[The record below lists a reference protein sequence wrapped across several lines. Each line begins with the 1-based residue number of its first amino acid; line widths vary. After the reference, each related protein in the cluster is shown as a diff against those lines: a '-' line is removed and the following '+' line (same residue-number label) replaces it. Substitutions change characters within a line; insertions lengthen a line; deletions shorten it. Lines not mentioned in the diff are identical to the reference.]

1 MTALQLAAHWSC
13 QIFRLPASA
22 QEAPMGGEINPVFPY
37 QEVCL
42 VNFLPLA
49 PQNLQGIDNP
59 FNEAH
64 QAVCRL
70 SP

>member
-1 MTALQLAAHWSC
+1 MVLSDLQ
-13 QIFRLPASA
+13 
-22 QEAPMGGEINPVFPY
+22 APRIGAGGPYGRGINPVFPY

-64 QAVCRL
+64 QAARRL

>member
-1 MTALQLAAHWSC
+1 MQLAARWSS
-13 QIFRLPASA
+13 QISGA
-22 QEAPMGGEINPVFPY
+22 GGPYGRGLNPVFPY

-64 QAVCRL
+64 QAVRQL